1 MEGSVWSGRGGLLR
15 VLLLVVGVGQWEA
28 NTDPHFLPAVQP
40 TFVLEHPIEISP
52 LAKPHRTKPG
62 VTERFELFIAGTW
75 CFTSVA
81 VQTAWAGGVGGVR
94 VGGRICGGP
103 DCLGRWCW
111 WCEGRGPSVWWS

>member
-1 MEGSVWSGRGGLLR
+1 MMEGSVWSGRGGLLR

-62 VTERFELFIAGTW
+62 VTERFELFIAGTYVV
-75 CFTSVA
+75 FH
-81 VQTAWAGGVGGVR
+81 Q
-94 VGGRICGGP
+94 CGGP

-111 WCEGRGPSVWWS
+111 WCEGRGPNM